1 MGVGVGV
8 GVSVGVS
15 QHKYN
20 TIHALILETPHGIIF
35 SARTHFPPPPPHLLG
50 GVVRMTIS
58 LTVIIMEATQDL
70 TYGLPIMLSIMV
82 SKWVGDLFTEVSP
95 SPNGREN

>member
-1 MGVGVGV
+1 MGVGV

-20 TIHALILETPHGIIF
+20 TIHALILETPHGITF
-35 SARTHFPPPPPHLLG
+35 SARTRFPPPHLLG

-95 SPNGREN
+95 SHDGRES